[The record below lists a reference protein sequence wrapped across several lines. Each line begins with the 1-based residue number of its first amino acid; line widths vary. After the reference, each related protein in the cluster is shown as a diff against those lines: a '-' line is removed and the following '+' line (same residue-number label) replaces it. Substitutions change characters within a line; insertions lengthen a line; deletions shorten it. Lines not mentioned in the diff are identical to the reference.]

1 MAIDSIIAMTL
12 TPLEYFASLVLHD
25 HSIPL
30 FESALALGQDTCST
44 LDFEALQI
52 EIDTQAQTLKQRLP
66 KEAQHVQR
74 LRMLNRFFFQE
85 LGFAGNINNYY
96 DPDNSYIHR
105 VIASRRGIP
114 ISLAVIYMELAQQID
129 LNVVGV
135 SFPGHFLIKL
145 VVPSGEIVLDPLNGQ
160 SLSREELE
168 ERLEP
173 YVDPEEYENP
183 IPLELYLRAAHPRE
197 ILTRMLRNL
206 KSIYMDKKQWDRI
219 LEIQQRLVILLPDEI
234 VERRDRGIAYSH
246 RNAPEE
252 ALKDLE
258 AYLALRPQAED
269 AESVRKKI
277 DELKPLNNH

>member
-1 MAIDSIIAMTL
+1 MTL
-12 TPLEYFASLVLHD
+12 TSLDYFASLVLHD

-30 FESALALGQDTCST
+30 FESALSIGQDICPE
-44 LDFEALQI
+44 LDLEALQI
-52 EIDTQAQTLKQRLP
+52 ELDTQAQTLRQRIP
-66 KEAQHVQR
+66 KDAPHVQK
-74 LRMLNRFFFQE
+74 LRMLNRYFFHE

-96 DPDNSYIHR
+96 DPDNSYIHC

-114 ISLAVIYMELAQQID
+114 ISLAVVYMELAQQIG
-129 LNVVGV
+129 LNVMGV
-135 SFPGHFLIKL
+135 SFPGHFLLKL

-168 ERLEP
+168 ERLETFVAP
-173 YVDPEEYENP
+173 DDYDNP
-183 IPLELYLRAAHPRE
+183 VPLELYLRAAHPRE
-197 ILTRMLRNL
+197 IITRMLRNL
-206 KSIYMDKKQWDRI
+206 KSIYMEKKEWRRI
-219 LEIQQRLVILLPDEI
+219 LDVQKRLVILLPDEI

-246 RNAPEE
+246 TDNPDE

-277 DELKPLNNH
+277 EQLKPLNNH

>member
-1 MAIDSIIAMTL
+1 MTL
-12 TPLEYFASLVLHD
+12 TPLDYFASLVLHD

-30 FESALALGQDTCST
+30 FESALALGQDTYPE
-44 LDFEALQI
+44 LDVGAVQI
-52 EIDTQAQTLKQRLP
+52 ELDTHAQTLKQRIP
-66 KEAQHVQR
+66 QDAPHVQR

-85 LGFAGNINNYY
+85 LGFAGNVNNYY

-114 ISLAVIYMELAQQID
+114 ITLAVIYMEIAQQIG
-129 LNVVGV
+129 LNVMGV
-135 SFPGHFLIKL
+135 SFPGHFLVKL
-145 VVPSGEIVLDPLNGQ
+145 VIPSGEIVLDPLNGQ

-173 YVDPEEYENP
+173 YIDPEEYDTP
-183 IPLELYLRAAHPRE
+183 FPLELYLRAAHPRE
-197 ILTRMLRNL
+197 IITRMLRNL

-219 LEIQQRLVILLPDEI
+219 LDVQKRLVIVLPDEI

-246 RNAPEE
+246 MDCADE

-269 AESVRKKI
+269 AGSVRQKI
-277 DELKPLNNH
+277 DALKPLSNH